1 MTFEICNF
9 EFGAYFMVLSKKTIE
24 KLMGEDKLRINPFIK
39 ASLGACS
46 YDLHLGGEGV
56 NPESGKE
63 VRLNPNFYLLAGEFV
78 LIESQEYLELPNNF
92 VGHLSTRLSAARLGL
107 MVGFGSKLI
116 QPGSIGKLTLEI
128 KNLSNKE
135 ILLQKGLSLVQIYFE
150 KLDQPVEDI
159 KSYKVNSRMRE
170 SNLCEEIIS

>member
-1 MTFEICNF
+1 MMRGRVILF
-9 EFGAYFMVLSKKTIE
+9 
-24 KLMGEDKLRINPFIK
+24 
-39 ASLGACS
+39 
-46 YDLHLGGEGV
+46 
-56 NPESGKE
+56 
-63 VRLNPNFYLLAGEFV
+63 
-78 LIESQEYLELPNNF
+78 
-92 VGHLSTRLSAARLGL
+92 LGL
-107 MVGFGSKLI
+107 MVGFGSELV